1 MQPKTIKTG
10 KLFRHA
16 TIDTKSLL
24 AREEG
29 SEESRTI
36 DLSFSSEEP
45 YARYWGIEILD
56 HSPGSI
62 DLKFIGG
69 GTAPLLVD
77 HDPSALVGVVEEVSL
92 GADRVGRAR
101 VRFGKSAS
109 AEKEFQD
116 VRDAIRRNVSV
127 GYRIKK
133 MMLEEEKEGNP
144 TYRVTEW
151 EPLEI
156 SLVSIPADTTVGVG
170 REDRTETFET
180 IIEYKE
186 KETPMSQE
194 NQPAEKPP
202 IDVQA
207 VLDAERTNERKRIA
221 EITALATKHQ
231 RRDLADIAI
240 AKGASVDQFR
250 TLLLDSLDKGV
261 ELETPASHVGL
272 SNAEVKRFSVMR
284 AVRAL
289 ASKNWK
295 EAQFEKEVSDQIAR
309 QVGREAGGFFMPYEV
324 QQRDLTG
331 LSAGAGGN
339 LVGTDLLGNA
349 WIDILRNRQVI
360 RNLGATVLSGLKGDV
375 AIPRLSGAASAYWV
389 AENSA
394 PTESNQTFEQLALA
408 PETVGTYTDLGR
420 RLMMQSSPSV
430 DMLVQ
435 TDLARVIAIEMDR
448 VAIHGSGSSNQPTGI
463 LATSG
468 IGDVAG
474 GTNGLAPTWAHI
486 VALESDVAV
495 ANADVGKLAY
505 LTNASVRGKLKT
517 TEKASNTAQFVW
529 GDGNTPLNGYAAAVS
544 NVVSSALTKGS
555 SSGVCSAI
563 VFGNWED
570 LVIAEWGIVDILVDP
585 YTGSAAGTTRVRI
598 LMDTTIGVRHAAS
611 FSAMLDALT
620 A

>member
-36 DLSFSSEEP
+36 DLAFSSEEP

-56 HSPGSI
+56 HGPGSI

-186 KETPMSQE
+186 KETPMSQVVTE
-194 NQPAEKPP
+194 PTV
-202 IDVQA
+202 DVKA
-207 VLDAERTNERKRIA
+207 VIDAERSAERKRIKD
-221 EITALATKHQ
+221 ITDLACKHQ
-231 RRDLADIAI
+231 RRDLADKAI
-240 AKGASVDQFR
+240 ADGNSIEEFR
-250 TLLLDSLDKGV
+250 GIILDNIAPGTD
-261 ELETPASHVGL
+261 LETPASHVGL
-272 SNAEVKRFSVMR
+272 SNADVKRFSLMR
-284 AVRAL
+284 AINAA
-289 ASKNWK
+289 ASNNWK
-295 EAQFEKEVSDQIAR
+295 DAPFEKEVSDQIAKELK
-309 QVGREAGGFFMPYEV
+309 REAQGFFIPYEV
-324 QQRDLTG
+324 QKRDLTS
-331 LSAGAGGN
+331 LTAGAGGN
-339 LVGTDLLGNA
+339 LVGTDHLGGE
-349 WIDILRNRQVI
+349 WINLLRNQIVVRS
-360 RNLGATVLSGLKGDV
+360 LGARVLSGLKGNV
-375 AIPRLSGAASAYWV
+375 AIPRLSGAGTAYWV
-389 AENSA
+389 AQNGA
-394 PTESNQTFEQLALA
+394 TTESNQTFEQLALT
-408 PETVGTYTDLGR
+408 PKTVGTYTDLGR
-420 RLMMQSSPSV
+420 TLMNQSDPSV
-430 DMLVQ
+430 ERLVFE
-435 TDLARVIAIEMDR
+435 DLAQVIGIEMDR
-448 VAIHGSGSSNQPTGI
+448 VAVHGSGSSNEPTGI

-474 GTNGLAPTWAHI
+474 GTNGLAPAWSHI
-486 VALESDVAV
+486 VELETDVAV
-495 ANADVGKLAY
+495 SNAAVGKLAY
-505 LTNASVRGKLKT
+505 LTNAKVRGKLKQV
-517 TEKASNTAQFVW
+517 EKATNTAQFVW
-529 GDGNTPLNGYAAAVS
+529 GDGETPLNGYKAAVS
-544 NVVSSALTKGS
+544 NIISSTLTKGS

-563 VFGNWED
+563 VFGNWAD
-570 LVIAEWGIVDILVDP
+570 LVIGEWGIIDFLVDP
-585 YTGSAAGTTRVRI
+585 YTGSAAGTVRVRV